1 MIGFENFA
9 RDAEDLEHQI
19 CMLGVAIGLDWT
31 DQTAVRALAREALDG
46 GAAHVE
52 ALVRSQDR
60 TERARGELFGLGV
73 IMLKTMEESA
83 EMGIHTHGGP
93 CWKAFGK
100 ALIEES
106 AGSRTAAH
114 REGEAP

>member
-19 CMLGVAIGLDWT
+19 AMLGVAIGLDWK
-31 DQTAVRALAREALDG
+31 DHAAVRALAREALDG

-52 ALVRSQDR
+52 ALVRSKDR
-60 TERARGELFGLGV
+60 MERARGELFGLGV
-73 IMLKTMEESA
+73 MMLRTMEESA
-83 EMGIHTHGGP
+83 EIGIHTHGGP

-106 AGSRTAAH
+106 AAMRPAIP